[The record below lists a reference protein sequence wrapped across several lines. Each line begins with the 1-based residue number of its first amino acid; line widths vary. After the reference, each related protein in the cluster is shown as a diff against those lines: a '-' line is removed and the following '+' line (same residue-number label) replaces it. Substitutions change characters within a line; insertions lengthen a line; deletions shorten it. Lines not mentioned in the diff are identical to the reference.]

1 MQTKLFREALSSLIL
16 VSDYVEFLE
25 TGNSFIVDTLT
36 TLGYSKTTAQA
47 LLVEVGMQEEPKASS
62 HLKKLE
68 SLGLSDEFEIWSDQD
83 ENINECTDGILS
95 ALQIGISALNHPH
108 RFH

>member
-1 MQTKLFREALSSLIL
+1 MNEKIFREALSSLLL
-16 VSDYVEFLE
+16 VADYTEFLE
-25 TGNSFIVDTLT
+25 TGNSFIVETLT
-36 TLGYSKTTAQA
+36 TLGYPITAAQV
-47 LLVEVGMQEEPKASS
+47 LLVQVGMQEEPKASD

-68 SLGLSDEFEIWSDQD
+68 SLGLSDEFEDWSDQD